1 MYFIL
6 HITAYNWCKKNLAL
20 YRTIN
25 KLFLQAW
32 KLNIPPQKIF
42 FFKAKIFEIDCL
54 FFFVYSFK
62 ATVFYIFSG
71 PCSEKCFGAAWRKP
85 VTCLFLHLSLSISEC
100 FLNIVISY
108 VKQTN
113 KTNENNTK
121 EMHYIYISVHLLIS
135 KLFVSHSIWR
145 NNFIHQRNNTIYA
158 TILCQM
164 RKAG

>member
-6 HITAYNWCKKNLAL
+6 HIIAYNWCKKNLAL

-54 FFFVYSFK
+54 FFLYIVLKQLSFTSLVVHLQK
-62 ATVFYIFSG
+62 RVLELPEESL
-71 PCSEKCFGAAWRKP
+71 WR
-85 VTCLFLHLSLSISEC
+85 LFLHLSLSISER

-113 KTNENNTK
+113 KNKENNTK

-135 KLFVSHSIWR
+135 KLFVCHSIWR
-145 NNFIHQRNNTIYA
+145 NNFVHQRNDTIYA